1 MLYWLHV
8 CTCLRLLVW
17 NAGRSHV
24 KKIPSAKKVGGGGG
38 GGKRPPPPLP
48 LPVRRLWLALLTEPT
63 RSSIVFNS
71 RCSAIQHPLKQS
83 VDITTIVFNLP
94 STRPQNLERL
104 SYYTALNNVSAVSL
118 SVFKTV
124 FRRVARIF
132 RGGRGGAY

>member
-17 NAGRSHV
+17 NAGRSHL
-24 KKIPSAKKVGGGGG
+24 KKIPSAKKVGGGVSA
-38 GGKRPPPPLP
+38 PPCPS
-48 LPVRRLWLALLTEPT
+48 PVRRLWLALLTEPT

-71 RCSAIQHPLKQS
+71 RYSAIQHPLKQS